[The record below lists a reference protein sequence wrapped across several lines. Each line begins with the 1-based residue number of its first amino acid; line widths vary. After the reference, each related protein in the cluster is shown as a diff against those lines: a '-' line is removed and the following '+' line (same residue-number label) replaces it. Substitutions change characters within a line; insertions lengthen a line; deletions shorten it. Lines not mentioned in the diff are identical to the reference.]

1 MCIVFNRERNN
12 STTLET
18 KMMVDENSNVVRH
31 ENSNNPLNDEPL
43 EILMERLSELKKAGE
58 ITSEI
63 RQKNVEL
70 NKIILRKRVN
80 INNN

>member
-1 MCIVFNRERNN
+1 
-12 STTLET
+12 
-18 KMMVDENSNVVRH
+18 MVDENSNVVRH